1 MASINIV
8 SKRLQSLSNKR
19 FFYESYREPVI
30 KNQYDLENYLQEC
43 NNFCDYASAIQALRS
58 PCLTESDICSGA
70 NYIVQNIVPKVS
82 NIKSLI
88 GNDLSIPLMGCKMIR
103 PIINLKEFYN
113 SDTYQPKNN
122 EEIQN
127 KYVKAYNMIN
137 EAATE
142 YRSADR
148 VIVNHEALSRR
159 YNFDKIVQEG
169 RNNISNDQTDL
180 VWEICSYIDTLK
192 INIHQRYN
200 MCLENTLYLFNKNGV
215 EYDIENIVESATDYI
230 MMNYPM
236 DEESL
241 SEMVSV
247 LKRNIFFKDTEFAK
261 AFVES
266 YERDSFN
273 KSISNIQ
280 SKYDIPDD
288 CMEPSILVEFINR
301 EIEYVYSKGLQEY
314 NTYKLYRNFVI
325 SDDNKANAYSLAEEV
340 SKLDKIKT
348 KVVTSAKEGIKTGS
362 KDLDDDKNVSDLIEE
377 FKKKEKKDVGA
388 FKNLINKI
396 YAKDPEDAIRHTP
409 TILNLIR
416 MTLVFSVIAFA
427 PITGI
432 ILCIVDAV
440 ISLDINRKQTEK
452 LISFFKK
459 EREKVE
465 DKMEK
470 SSGEKREKLSKYLKK
485 LDDAIMRLSN
495 YKDDLSSDVLNNDE
509 DDDQEILN
517 DMAQICTLCE
527 CMNTIDKFDLSIIT
541 DCIREHYDIIPS
553 EFIDSITELSLLV
566 QDVANRDSILESLE
580 YAYNDLLKFNK
591 IKEDQIIERASISSC
606 LYENINKIK
615 TCVND
620 YEDFNVPVVEL
631 AETLNS
637 LQIYLSEENCLL
649 EGMSAKNTFKL
660 AAINIKDKITTL
672 SDKARREAK
681 DVNSIANRLKTK
693 IEAAINNA
701 NREAVIRGSILPQF
715 STLVGMIVASAV
727 AIKLQ
732 VHIGIVA
739 AGWLGILACRKGMA
753 HKEREL
759 ILDEIESEIEVL
771 EKQIAIA
778 EREEDFDKYKQ
789 LLILSKKLKREA
801 ARIRNKSKAAGRN
814 TDNNNSLED

>member
-8 SKRLQSLSNKR
+8 SKRLQSLSNKKL
-19 FFYESYREPVI
+19 FQESCREPII
-30 KNQYDLENYLQEC
+30 KNQYDLENYLREC
-43 NNFCDYASAIQALRS
+43 NEFGDINNAIQALRS

-88 GNDLSIPLMGCKMIR
+88 GNELSIPLMELKMVK

-113 SDTYQPKNN
+113 SDKYSLKPSK
-122 EEIQN
+122 EIQN
-127 KYVKAYNMIN
+127 KYVKAYNMIH

-148 VIVNHEALSRR
+148 IIVNHEALSRR

-215 EYDIENIVESATDYI
+215 EYDIEHIAESATDYI

-236 DEESL
+236 TDDNL
-241 SEMVSV
+241 SEMASV

-261 AFVES
+261 TFVES
-266 YERDSFN
+266 YERESFN
-273 KSISNIQ
+273 KSILNIQ
-280 SKYDIPDD
+280 SKYDIPSD
-288 CMEPSILVEFINR
+288 CMEPSILIEFINR
-301 EIEYVYSKGLQEY
+301 EIDSVYSKGLQEY
-314 NTYKLYRNFVI
+314 NTYKLYRNFI
-325 SDDNKANAYSLAEEV
+325 GSAADENKTNAYSLAEEV

-348 KVVTSAKEGIKTGS
+348 QVTTSAKEGIKIGS
-362 KDLDDDKNVSDLIEE
+362 KELDDDKSISDLITE

-388 FKNLINKI
+388 FKNLIHKI

-409 TILNLIR
+409 SILNLIR
-416 MTLVFSVIAFA
+416 MILVFSTIAFT
-427 PITGI
+427 PFLGV
-432 ILCIVDAV
+432 ILFIVDAV
-440 ISLDINRKQTEK
+440 ISLDINRKQTDK
-452 LISFFKK
+452 LLSFFKK

-470 SSGEKREKLSKYLKK
+470 TSGEKREKLSAYLKK

-495 YKDDLSSDVLNNDE
+495 YKDDLSTDILNNDE

-527 CMNTIDKFDLSIIT
+527 CMNTINKFDLSIIT
-541 DCIREHYDIIPS
+541 DCIKEHYDIIPS

-566 QDVANRDSILESLE
+566 KDVANRDSILESLE

-620 YEDFNVPVVEL
+620 YEDFNVPIVEL

-672 SDKARREAK
+672 SDKAK
-681 DVNSIANRLKTK
+681 TSVNNINSIANRIKTK
-693 IEAAINNA
+693 IEASINNA

-715 STLVGMIVASAV
+715 STLVSMIVASGV
-727 AIKLQ
+727 AIALQ
-732 VHIGIVA
+732 VHIGIIV

-771 EKQIAIA
+771 EKQISIA

-801 ARIRNKSKAAGRN
+801 ARIKNRSKAAGRN
-814 TDNNNSLED
+814 NRNSMDD